1 MSQFKEKKGQSLP
14 RHTLMAPIGKRITA
28 FLVDAALTLLFTSKS
43 QTCCAEEAGTVI
55 IPTQILLSL
64 I

>member
-28 FLVDAALTLLFTSKS
+28 FLVDAALTLLFTIVLAFGAVKFAFNPSIDACYEK
-43 QTCCAEEAGTVI
+43 
-55 IPTQILLSL
+55 L
-64 I
+64 